1 MLVKPFSCPGTFTAK
16 ISPFMTVKVINA
28 TKDVDQDDIMIAFM
42 GPTGSGKSYFID
54 LLTGQS
60 GQRAGNSLASV
71 TSNIEAT
78 RMPLPSDP
86 KKNIVLIDT
95 PGFDD
100 TTRSDMEI
108 LSMISHWL
116 KTTYERDVKL
126 SGLIYLH
133 RITDNRMAGSP
144 YKNLRMFGELC
155 GDLAMNQVVLV
166 TTMWERVVG
175 PIGESREKELHSI
188 FWKSLREKGSEVDSL
203 KIASYQEAWKIIN
216 KVVNR
221 HLQNKQT
228 EAVLLQEELVDQKI
242 KLSETHAGKALYTD
256 LQRKLAEQK
265 ETMKTLL
272 VQVQKSS
279 DPHLAKELKRE
290 YDRVQKEFDRAF
302 DEAQSLKRSLW
313 ERIFSTLFPKSTKSK
328 AVKLVSSQPTSR

>member
-1 MLVKPFSCPGTFTAK
+1 M
-16 ISPFMTVKVINA
+16 
-28 TKDVDQDDIMIAFM
+28 
-42 GPTGSGKSYFID
+42 
-54 LLTGQS
+54 
-60 GQRAGNSLASV
+60 

-116 KTTYERDVKL
+116 KTTYVVFFVFLSRTPSFGHRYERDVKL

-221 HLQNKQT
+221 HLQNKKT

-313 ERIFSTLFPKSTKSK
+313 ERIFSTLFPKSTKS
-328 AVKLVSSQPTSR
+328 VR

>member
-1 MLVKPFSCPGTFTAK
+1 
-16 ISPFMTVKVINA
+16 
-28 TKDVDQDDIMIAFM
+28 M
-42 GPTGSGKSYFID
+42 GPTGSGKSYVSIWKFQYLRTMDHIRYQFID
-54 LLTGQS
+54 LLTGQL

-78 RMPLPSDP
+78 RLSFPSDP
-86 KKNIVLIDT
+86 KKKIVLVDT

-116 KTTYERDVKL
+116 KTTYAVFFFLSSTLSSGYRYERDVKL

-133 RITDNRMAGSP
+133 RITDNRMAGSL

-155 GDLAMNQVVLV
+155 GDLAMSQVVLV
-166 TTMWERVVG
+166 TTMWERVVEAV
-175 PIGESREKELHSI
+175 GEAREKELHTI
-188 FWKSLREKGSEVDSL
+188 FWKSLRDKGSEVDSL
-203 KIASYQEAWKIIN
+203 KRANDQEAWGIIN

-221 HLQNKQT
+221 YFENKQA

-242 KLSETHAGKALYTD
+242 KLNETQAGKALYTD

-265 ETMKTLL
+265 ESMKTLL

-279 DPHLAKELKRE
+279 DPHLTKELQKE
-290 YDRVQKEFDRAF
+290 YDRIQIEFDQAF

-313 ERIFSTLFPKSTKSK
+313 ERIFSTLFPK
-328 AVKLVSSQPTSR
+328 PTRSVRPWNCLS